1 MSSDTSRTLAGHWP
15 DTLGHTG
22 HTFGQ
27 TRCAGMS
34 KCPKVSS
41 DTLRHFRTQR
51 FSLSLHTTHTH
62 ITGESISESIHIPS
76 AECRLKESMGDN
88 VSHSTQRL
96 NKLSSIASG
105 VCAQSLA
112 LWHTR
117 FLLESDAYPGRGSLS
132 GVVAAACAR
141 NEPRKKVIENDR
153 CARLRR
159 RLSRSLRAPTL

>member
-1 MSSDTSRTLAGHWP
+1 MSEQAAHAAGPPGSAAPPQRRSLSLLGQSPQLPRRTASFDDDGCVAPHSLSPARTLSDIRTYVPGHFGHFGHMSSDTSRTLAGHWP

-41 DTLRHFRTQR
+41 DTLGHFRTQR

-62 ITGESISESIHIPS
+62 IIRESIHIPS

-88 VSHSTQRL
+88 VSYSTQRL
-96 NKLSSIASG
+96 N
-105 VCAQSLA
+105 SL
-112 LWHTR
+112 
-117 FLLESDAYPGRGSLS
+117 F
-132 GVVAAACAR
+132 
-141 NEPRKKVIENDR
+141 
-153 CARLRR
+153 
-159 RLSRSLRAPTL
+159 